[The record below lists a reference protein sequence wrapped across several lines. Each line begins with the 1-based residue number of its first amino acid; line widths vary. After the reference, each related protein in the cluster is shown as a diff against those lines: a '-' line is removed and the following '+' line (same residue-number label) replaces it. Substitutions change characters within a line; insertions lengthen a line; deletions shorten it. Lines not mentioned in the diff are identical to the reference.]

1 MFVKQQAGRYGWS
14 RLSEEERSRRRD
26 EGDVKEPVYVTVGDH
41 ATTWT
46 LF

>member
-1 MFVKQQAGRYGWS
+1 MFIKQQAGRYGWS
-14 RLSEEERSRRRD
+14 RLSEEERSRRD
-26 EGDVKEPVYVTVGDH
+26 EGDVKEPVYVTVGDR